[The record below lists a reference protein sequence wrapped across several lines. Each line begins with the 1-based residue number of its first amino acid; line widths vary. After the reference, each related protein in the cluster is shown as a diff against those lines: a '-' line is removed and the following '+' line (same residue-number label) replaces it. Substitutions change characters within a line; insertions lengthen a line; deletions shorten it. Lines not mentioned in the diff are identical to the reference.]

1 MPERAQAEAGAAE
14 GYGRRLV
21 SALRGSGP
29 LDRIVALVGLAAFL
43 FGTVPGFDA
52 AHDRLLTLTC
62 LIVALFFTGQVALA
76 AFEKM
81 RGAAPPSV
89 RGSDVFGSAL
99 LIDLLAAAPV
109 PIALATGATHESAR
123 LLGVFWSLK
132 LLRASPALVLLSR
145 VVRNERQSLYSVSVA
160 FAIVLL
166 FASTAAFLLEREQ
179 QPEQF
184 ASVPAALW
192 WGVVTLTTTGYG
204 DKIPLSFAGRVLAA
218 IVMFCGIGLFALWAG
233 ILASGFSQELR
244 RGEFLKAWDLV
255 VQLPLLR
262 SLGPREITAIARSL
276 KVDERSAGSVIIR
289 RGDAGDCMY
298 FIAEGEVEVR
308 LPSKRIRLGAGAFFG
323 ELALVRQEP
332 RNADVIALGR
342 VRLLRLDVLDFR
354 ELAGNS
360 PDLAAAIEA
369 EGKSRA
375 APG

>member
-132 LLRASPALVLLSR
+132 LLRASPALVLL
-145 VVRNERQSLYSVSVA
+145 
-160 FAIVLL
+160 
-166 FASTAAFLLEREQ
+166 
-179 QPEQF
+179 
-184 ASVPAALW
+184 
-192 WGVVTLTTTGYG
+192 
-204 DKIPLSFAGRVLAA
+204 
-218 IVMFCGIGLFALWAG
+218 
-233 ILASGFSQELR
+233 
-244 RGEFLKAWDLV
+244 
-255 VQLPLLR
+255 
-262 SLGPREITAIARSL
+262 
-276 KVDERSAGSVIIR
+276 
-289 RGDAGDCMY
+289 
-298 FIAEGEVEVR
+298 
-308 LPSKRIRLGAGAFFG
+308 
-323 ELALVRQEP
+323 
-332 RNADVIALGR
+332 
-342 VRLLRLDVLDFR
+342 
-354 ELAGNS
+354 
-360 PDLAAAIEA
+360 
-369 EGKSRA
+369 
-375 APG
+375 